1 MGGRI
6 GRDGDHV
13 DPTRSGGGLGP
24 RWNSN
29 RRGAVGG
36 GGGDDYNSK
45 MFDRMHHRLHDIA
58 IERPGDDKSTARK
71 EYTLDAVPKSGGGL
85 NDDVSAPV
93 AINNVLRVR
102 TFVFLSLSIWPMFK
116 TKSRIESS

>member
-1 MGGRI
+1 
-6 GRDGDHV
+6 
-13 DPTRSGGGLGP
+13 
-24 RWNSN
+24 
-29 RRGAVGG
+29 
-36 GGGDDYNSK
+36 

-58 IERPGDDKSTARK
+58 IERPGDDKSTPRK

-102 TFVFLSLSIWPMFK
+102 TFAFLSLSIWPMFK